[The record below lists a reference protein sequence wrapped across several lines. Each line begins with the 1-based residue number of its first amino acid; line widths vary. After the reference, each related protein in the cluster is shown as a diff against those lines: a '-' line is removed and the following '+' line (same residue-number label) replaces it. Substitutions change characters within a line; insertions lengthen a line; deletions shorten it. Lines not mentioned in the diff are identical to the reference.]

1 MEISAL
7 EAANRLGVDVATV
20 RRRAARGQIAARKVG
35 NAWLFSDAEIA
46 ASSREPASRGRRLS
60 ARSAWAVLDVL
71 SGVPLQGLSRSEQV
85 RARSRAA
92 DAGHLSPG
100 DLAERAVIWRLR
112 GPKGARERLARD
124 QRLVLG
130 GVSAGSQAGL
140 GIVAPDLVEGYV
152 RGEDLD
158 AVLSAFAFVPA
169 SRERADVVLRV
180 PKPRWPFGDA
190 RMVSP
195 PVAAAD
201 VLDAGDSRSVAA
213 ARAVLARA
221 ARQIAE

>member
-85 RARSRAA
+85 RARS
-92 DAGHLSPG
+92 DAGHLSRG